1 MSIKFVTWHVSSA
14 GSGAFC
20 RSMEMNI
27 LSFIFCVGE
36 RLVMKRAPIG
46 WEEKGRQIW
55 FRTPR
60 GENGNDNLVFF
71 FLNGNLTRV
80 GLLMFWGV
88 YLKYLIVY
96 KWLDCSTSRFKV
108 WTFDSVEAGGM
119 SHDRFHE
126 LLSATRSA
134 VSGDAVLGCRRH
146 ITHLAN
152 MRRCHVSW
160 VPPVG
165 LEGGGGCQ
173 SRCLRCCWE
182 IRCHLKNVF
191 KEMKMSTWTQKMK
204 GVNLKWMIYEAAR
217 GPWHRRWL
225 TGRDLNEA
233 RSPLINENFHSFMTF
248 HNSCIMLHE
257 INTFR

>member
-1 MSIKFVTWHVSSA
+1 MSRLLDPVLFVDQWKWTFCPSFSVSGRGWWWSELPLA
-14 GSGAFC
+14 
-20 RSMEMNI
+20 
-27 LSFIFCVGE
+27 E
-36 RLVMKRAPIG
+36 RK
-46 WEEKGRQIW
+46 KGRQIW

-80 GLLMFWGV
+80 GLLMLWGV

-119 SHDRFHE
+119 SHDTFHE

-165 LEGGGGCQ
+165 LDGGWGIPV
-173 SRCLRCCWE
+173 E
-182 IRCHLKNVF
+182 VF
-191 KEMKMSTWTQKMK
+191 TMLLGDKMSFKK
-204 GVNLKWMIYEAAR
+204 C
-217 GPWHRRWL
+217 
-225 TGRDLNEA
+225 
-233 RSPLINENFHSFMTF
+233 F
-248 HNSCIMLHE
+248 
-257 INTFR
+257 

>member
-46 WEEKGRQIW
+46 WEEKRAPNLISDPPRRKWERQ
-55 FRTPR
+55 F
-60 GENGNDNLVFF
+60 GFF

-80 GLLMFWGV
+80 GLLMLWGV

-165 LEGGGGCQ
+165 LREGGGGCQ

-182 IRCHLKNVF
+182 IRCHLKMF
-191 KEMKMSTWTQKMK
+191 LKKWKCRREHKRWKESIWNEWFMRPLEGRDIDDGWPAATWTRPA
-204 GVNLKWMIYEAAR
+204 V
-217 GPWHRRWL
+217 H
-225 TGRDLNEA
+225 
-233 RSPLINENFHSFMTF
+233 
-248 HNSCIMLHE
+248 
-257 INTFR
+257 